1 MKILLIGEYSNLHNS
16 LKQGLEKKGHEVVLF
31 GSGDGF
37 KKYKVDIPLRSS
49 IFEYKILK
57 IVAKIIDKV
66 FKISLNEIEIF
77 FKARKK
83 LYLLKGYDIVQL
95 INESAFNTSPFFEKK
110 LLKEI
115 FNNNKKVFLLA
126 CGVDHK
132 SISYANQKKF
142 RYSILTPYFENISL
156 RKKYKFILKYLNP
169 NYSRLSNYVKSNV
182 AGIISS
188 DLDYHIPYE
197 GTEKYMGMIPNPINT
212 DLLKLETKKQRDKI
226 IILHAINSKNRI
238 KKGNDIFD
246 KALSIIKDK
255 YLNNIEIIRTLDKP
269 YSEHINNIKMS
280 DIVLDQVYAYD
291 QGYNAL
297 EAMALGKIVFTGAEK
312 EWLERYD
319 LKEDTVAINALPDVA
334 YIVSKLSWLIENPKQ
349 RNYISKNAIKFI
361 ERFHDYKKIANK
373 YLEAWTI

>member
-1 MKILLIGEYSNLHNS
+1 M
-16 LKQGLEKKGHEVVLF
+16 
-31 GSGDGF
+31 
-37 KKYKVDIPLRSS
+37 
-49 IFEYKILK
+49 
-57 IVAKIIDKV
+57 
-66 FKISLNEIEIF
+66 
-77 FKARKK
+77 
-83 LYLLKGYDIVQL
+83 
-95 INESAFNTSPFFEKK
+95 
-110 LLKEI
+110 
-115 FNNNKKVFLLA
+115 
-126 CGVDHK
+126 
-132 SISYANQKKF
+132 
-142 RYSILTPYFENISL
+142 
-156 RKKYKFILKYLNP
+156 
-169 NYSRLSNYVKSNV
+169 SNYVKSNV

-188 DLDYHIPYE
+188 DLDYHIPYV

-246 KALSIIKDK
+246 KALSIIKEK
-255 YLNNIEIIRTLDKP
+255 YLNNVEIIRTLDKP

-280 DIVLDQVYAYD
+280 DIVLDQIYAYD

-361 ERFHDYKKIANK
+361 ERFHNYKKIANK